1 MTATTISINNIVM
14 LVLKKMNAI
23 KLLVTLLLF
32 VNVIQAQTK
41 NVFLERE
48 FWKTNPSI
56 EVIEQ
61 KIAEGNSATA
71 LNKNGFDAV
80 VYAILEN
87 VDNTIIKHLLSKKGN
102 DVNKLTH
109 DKRTYVF
116 WAAYKNNVALMK
128 HLIAQKARMDLK
140 DSHYFSVLTFAA
152 AAGQTNTEIYD
163 LCIKN
168 GIDIQTD
175 KDEHGANALLLL
187 TPSLKDFTLI
197 DYFTSKGLDL
207 HSKDDDGNGVFNYTA
222 RTGNI
227 EMLNQLIKKGV
238 SYKDL
243 NDKGGNAMIFASRGT
258 RKGYNSLAF
267 FQYLENLG
275 IEPNITNKNGVTP
288 LHNLA
293 YRNKDFEVLNYF
305 LNKDVNSNQKDDKGN
320 TPLLNA
326 SHSNTLE
333 VIKLFAKNT
342 NDINITNKEGHSAL
356 TNALQHN
363 TIDVVDFLISQKADV
378 HVIDSKGN
386 NLGYYTLKSYNP
398 NKIDQFKK
406 KIAALAKKGFDI
418 TRPQKNG
425 NTLYHLAIDK
435 NDLELL
441 KMIPDYN
448 IDINAKNK
456 EGITVL
462 HKAAMTAK
470 NNEILTYLLSIGA
483 DKTITTD
490 FEESAF
496 DLASENEVLKG
507 NNVDLNFL
515 K

>member
-1 MTATTISINNIVM
+1 
-14 LVLKKMNAI
+14 MNTI
-23 KLLVTLLLF
+23 KLLATFFLF

-48 FWKTNPSI
+48 FWETNPSI
-56 EVIEQ
+56 EDVEQ
-61 KIAEGNSATA
+61 KITEGNDPAA
-71 LNKNGFDAV
+71 LNPAGFDAV
-80 VYAILEN
+80 VYAILQN
-87 VDNTIIKHLLSKKGN
+87 SDNAVIKHLLSKKGN
-102 DVNKLTH
+102 GVNKLTH

-140 DSHYFSVLTFAA
+140 DSHHFSVLTFAA

-168 GIDIQTD
+168 EIDVQTD

-197 DYFTSKGLDL
+197 DYFTSKGLDI
-207 HSKDDDGNGVFNYTA
+207 HSKDGDGNGVFNYTA

-227 EMLNQLIKKGV
+227 EMLDQLIKKGI
-238 SYKDL
+238 SYKEL
-243 NDKGGNAMIFASRGT
+243 SDKGDNAMIFASIGT
-258 RKGYNSLAF
+258 RKGHNSLAF

-275 IEPNITNKNGVTP
+275 IEPNITNKDGVTP

-305 LNKDVNSNQKDDKGN
+305 LNKGVNSNQKDNKGN

-342 NDINITNKEGHSAL
+342 NDINTTNKEGHSAL
-356 TNALQHN
+356 TNAIKNN

-378 HVIDSKGN
+378 NVIDSKGN

-398 NKIDQFKK
+398 NKVDQFKK
-406 KIAALAKKGFDI
+406 KIAVLTKKGFNI
-418 TRPQKNG
+418 AKPQKNG
-425 NTLYHLAIDK
+425 NTLYHLAIEK
-435 NDLELL
+435 NDLEVL
-441 KMIPDYN
+441 KMVHDYN
-448 IDINAKNK
+448 IDINAKNN

-470 NNEILTYLLSIGA
+470 NDKILAYLLSIGA
-483 DKTITTD
+483 DKTIKTT